1 MLIPLAEVKENR
13 DFILESIKK
22 GFIFIYP
29 TDTIYGIGCDA
40 TNESAVLKLRM
51 LKERYDKPLLIIA
64 PSKKWIYENCIV
76 QKKFEKYIKKLPGA
90 FTFILKLK
98 NKNCINK
105 YVNMDSDSIGVRIP
119 DHIFTKTIQESEKPF
134 ITTSVNISGK
144 EHVKKIEEISE
155 KIKKECIIIDAG
167 LLDGKPSSLI
177 DLTGDIPK
185 ILGR

>member
-1 MLIPLAEVKENR
+1 MLIPLAEVKENKQLII
-13 DFILESIKK
+13 DSIKK

-51 LKERYDKPLLIIA
+51 LKERYDKPLLVVA

-76 QKKFEKYIKKLPGA
+76 QKKFEKYIEKLPGA

-105 YVNMDSDSIGVRIP
+105 YVNIDSDDLGIRIP
-119 DHIFTKTIQESEKPF
+119 KHMITKVIQESKKPF

-144 EHVKKIEEISE
+144 EFAKKIQDIPE

-167 LLDGKPSSLI
+167 FLDGKPSSLI
-177 DLTGDIPK
+177 DLTGNMPK
-185 ILGR
+185 ILNR